1 MRIRLSTSAG
11 RSEFEF
17 EGSVSEGTHIYYGN
31 GHESYVTK
39 AQYERLLSH
48 FKGKTVKIGTSRC
61 NRRDVPPGSLGGWIN
76 ENIQYRSLASYIVPI
91 LERERYIKHGLKKGM
106 IIFAL

>member
-11 RSEFEF
+11 LSKFEF

-31 GHESYVTK
+31 GHESTVTK
-39 AQYERLLSH
+39 DQYERLLSH

-61 NRRDVPPGSLGGWIN
+61 NTPQGSLGEWIN
-76 ENIQYRSLASYIVPI
+76 KNIQYRSLASYIVPI
-91 LERERYIKHGLKKGM
+91 LEREGYVKHGWQKGT
-106 IIFAL
+106 IIFKIV

>member
-1 MRIRLSTSAG
+1 MVFINICIIDFWGAYIMRIRLSTSAG

-39 AQYERLLSH
+39 A
-48 FKGKTVKIGTSRC
+48 TVRA
-61 NRRDVPPGSLGGWIN
+61 V
-76 ENIQYRSLASYIVPI
+76 
-91 LERERYIKHGLKKGM
+91 
-106 IIFAL
+106 IISF